1 MGRYLVKRLLQA
13 IPTLLGITVITFL
26 VLRLSGDP
34 AYMVLG
40 ETATREAVATYR
52 AQHGLDKPLH
62 LQYLQFMRGALTG
75 DFGNSLR
82 YQEPVGRLL
91 LSRLPATVELSLA
104 AILFSLLVG
113 VPVGLLSATRPA
125 SAEDFV
131 IRALALLGQA
141 IPGFFLGIVL
151 IMLFSV
157 HLHWFPT
164 GGRGGFQ
171 HLVLPTVT
179 LGAFMVALIARFTRS
194 SLRDVLG
201 QDYIRTAR
209 AKGLYRR
216 RVILRHAFKNALIPV
231 VTITGLQT
239 AAVFSGAIVTE
250 TVFSWPGLGRFMVQA
265 VYGRDFPVVQ
275 ATVILI
281 TGVVVLINLIVDLIY
296 GFVDPRIQYA

>member
-1 MGRYLVKRLLQA
+1 MGRYIVKRLLQA
-13 IPTLLGITVITFL
+13 IPTLLGVTVITFL

-82 YQEPVGRLL
+82 YREPVGRLL

-113 VPVGLLSATRPA
+113 VPVGLLSAIRPA

-164 GGRGGFQ
+164 GGRGGLQ

-216 RVILRHAFKNALIPV
+216 RVVLRHAFKNALIPV

-296 GFVDPRIQYA
+296 GLVDPRIQYA

>member
-1 MGRYLVKRLLQA
+1 MGRYIVKRLLQA

-62 LQYLQFMRGALTG
+62 LQYLQFMRGTLTG

>member
-1 MGRYLVKRLLQA
+1 MGRYIVKRLLQA
-13 IPTLLGITVITFL
+13 IPTLLGVTVITFL

-82 YQEPVGRLL
+82 YREPVGRLL

>member
-40 ETATREAVATYR
+40 ETATREAIATYR

>member
-1 MGRYLVKRLLQA
+1 
-13 IPTLLGITVITFL
+13 
-26 VLRLSGDP
+26 
-34 AYMVLG
+34 MVLG

-157 HLHWFPT
+157 HLHWLPT